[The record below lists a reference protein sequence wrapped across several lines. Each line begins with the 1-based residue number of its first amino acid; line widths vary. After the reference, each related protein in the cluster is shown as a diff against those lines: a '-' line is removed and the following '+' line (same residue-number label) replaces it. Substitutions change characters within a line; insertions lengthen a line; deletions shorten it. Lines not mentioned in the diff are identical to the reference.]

1 MVFLY
6 FLLFLFSCQQKNT
19 EVIEG
24 DLNIIPLPAQMERQ
38 EGYFTIDQDTWI
50 QSDSFPGEAFD
61 PVKVFDEVFKRK
73 SGYSIP
79 KHNDK
84 PRKDDEKHLILI
96 IHSTDHELKEGYSLH
111 ISPVGIIINA
121 NNEQGVFYAFQ
132 SLRQIMRMD
141 AVPDANDET
150 RIWNAP
156 AVHIIDQPLFSYRG
170 MHLDVCRHFFPVDFV
185 KKYIDLL
192 AYYKM
197 NRFHW
202 HLTDDQGW
210 RIEIKQY
217 PKLQEVAAW
226 RDQTLVG
233 KYGATEPKYDGQR
246 YGGYYTQNEI
256 RDVVDYAR
264 ERGVMV
270 IPEIEMPGHSM
281 AALAAY
287 PELSCNGGPFKVA
300 ETWGVFNDVFCPT
313 EETFTFLENVLKEV
327 IPLFPAPYIHI
338 GGDECPKKRW
348 KESEYCQA
356 LKRKEGLKDE
366 MELQSYFVRRIEEYL
381 NAKGKSVIG
390 WDEILEGGIAPNAT
404 IMSWRGIDGGIA
416 AAKAGHDAIMTPGK
430 YCYFDKYQGDRAT
443 EPIAIGGFLP
453 VDSVYAYNPIPAALT
468 PEEAKHILGAQGNV
482 WTEYIASTDY
492 AEYMAYPRAMALAE
506 VLWTPAD
513 RKSWASFQD
522 RLKKQV
528 DRLDGMKVNYA
539 KQVIPKD

>member
-1 MVFLY
+1 
-6 FLLFLFSCQQKNT
+6 
-19 EVIEG
+19 
-24 DLNIIPLPAQMERQ
+24 
-38 EGYFTIDQDTWI
+38 
-50 QSDSFPGEAFD
+50 
-61 PVKVFDEVFKRK
+61 
-73 SGYSIP
+73 
-79 KHNDK
+79 
-84 PRKDDEKHLILI
+84 
-96 IHSTDHELKEGYSLH
+96 
-111 ISPVGIIINA
+111 
-121 NNEQGVFYAFQ
+121 
-132 SLRQIMRMD
+132 
-141 AVPDANDET
+141 
-150 RIWNAP
+150 
-156 AVHIIDQPLFSYRG
+156 
-170 MHLDVCRHFFPVDFV
+170 
-185 KKYIDLL
+185 
-192 AYYKM
+192 
-197 NRFHW
+197 
-202 HLTDDQGW
+202 
-210 RIEIKQY
+210 
-217 PKLQEVAAW
+217 
-226 RDQTLVG
+226 
-233 KYGATEPKYDGQR
+233 
-246 YGGYYTQNEI
+246 
-256 RDVVDYAR
+256 
-264 ERGVMV
+264 MV
-270 IPEIEMPGHSM
+270 IPEIEMPGHSL

-287 PELSCNGGPFKVA
+287 PELSCTGGPFKVA

-313 EETFTFLENVLKEV
+313 EETFAFLENVLKEV

-348 KESEYCQA
+348 KENEYCQA

-453 VDSVYAYNPIPAALT
+453 VDSVYAYNPIPAVLT
-468 PEEAKHILGAQGNV
+468 PDEAKHILGAQGNV

-506 VLWTPAD
+506 VLWTPGD

-539 KQVIPKD
+539 KQAIPKD